1 MKNRIILLL
10 SVIVCLSVLP
20 AVFCQETAA
29 QQNNAEQE
37 YINKVRS
44 YMYSQNADTSA
55 DNHSADTKKRKTN
68 VDVWAYI
75 RIIVVLALMV
85 GAIYAIFLVM
95 KKFLKVKED
104 TGDGVQLLTS
114 RTLGPGK
121 QVQVVFVHG
130 RYLILGVTN
139 DNINLLGEITDP
151 KEIEH
156 IELYAN
162 EQAAESG
169 QTFGQMISSMY
180 NRLFGKKTADDKKF
194 DYEKDEMDF
203 IRRQKEKLGRTD
215 DDAADTDMEVG
226 DENE

>member
-1 MKNRIILLL
+1 MKQSRILIIFIML
-10 SVIVCLSVLP
+10 CLSVVGGY
-20 AVFCQETAA
+20 AQEQTA
-29 QQNNAEQE
+29 QQSNAEQE
-37 YINKVRS
+37 YIGKVRAA
-44 YMYSQNADTSA
+44 MHNQRGDTSA
-55 DNHSADTKKRKTN
+55 DNANNANGKIRRTS
-68 VDVWAYI
+68 VDVGAYI
-75 RIIVVLALMV
+75 RIIVVLALMI
-85 GAIYAIFLVM
+85 GAIYTIFRVM

-169 QTFGQMISSMY
+169 QTFGEIITNMY
-180 NRLFGKKTADDKKF
+180 KRVFGKKTAENKSF
-194 DYEKDEMDF
+194 DYETDEVDF
-203 IRRQKEKLGRTD
+203 LREQQEKLKSND
-215 DDAADTDMEVG
+215 NPAKNEE
-226 DENE
+226 DENV

>member
-1 MKNRIILLL
+1 MKRSKILIIFITLY
-10 SVIVCLSVLP
+10 IA
-20 AVFCQETAA
+20 AVGVYAQEQAA
-29 QQNNAEQE
+29 QQNNTEQE
-37 YINKVRS
+37 YFNKVRS
-44 YMYSQNADTSA
+44 YMHSQGGDTSA
-55 DNHSADTKKRKTN
+55 DNNSANAQKHRAS
-68 VDVWAYI
+68 VDVWAYL
-75 RIIVVLALMV
+75 RIILVLALMI
-85 GAIYAIFLVM
+85 GAIYAIFRVM

-139 DNINLLGEITDP
+139 ENINLLGEITDP

-169 QTFGQMISSMY
+169 QTFSEIIVGMY
-180 NRLFGKKTADDKKF
+180 KRLFGKKTAEEKSF
-194 DYEKDEMDF
+194 DYETDEVDF
-203 IRRQKEKLGRTD
+203 IRQQQEKLKSDETD
-215 DDAADTDMEVG
+215 AQNEE

>member
-1 MKNRIILLL
+1 MKQSRILIIFIML
-10 SVIVCLSVLP
+10 CLSLVGGY
-20 AVFCQETAA
+20 AQEQTA
-29 QQNNAEQE
+29 QQSNDEQE
-37 YINKVRS
+37 YIGKVRAA
-44 YMYSQNADTSA
+44 MHNQRGDTSA
-55 DNHSADTKKRKTN
+55 DNANNPNGKIRRTS
-68 VDVWAYI
+68 VDVGAYI
-75 RIIVVLALMV
+75 RIIVVLALMI
-85 GAIYAIFLVM
+85 GAIYAIFRVM

-169 QTFGQMISSMY
+169 QTFGEIITNMY
-180 NRLFGKKTADDKKF
+180 KRVFGKKTAENKSF
-194 DYEKDEMDF
+194 DYETDEVDF
-203 IRRQKEKLGRTD
+203 LREQQEKLKSND
-215 DDAADTDMEVG
+215 NPAKNEE

>member
-1 MKNRIILLL
+1 MHDQQDNSSDNTNNKNGKLR
-10 SVIVCLSVLP
+10 
-20 AVFCQETAA
+20 
-29 QQNNAEQE
+29 
-37 YINKVRS
+37 RS
-44 YMYSQNADTSA
+44 S
-55 DNHSADTKKRKTN
+55 
-68 VDVWAYI
+68 VDVGAYI
-75 RIIVVLALMV
+75 RIIVVLALMI
-85 GAIYAIFLVM
+85 GAIYLIFYFM

-169 QTFGQMISSMY
+169 QTFSEIIAGMY
-180 NRLFGKKTADDKKF
+180 KRLFGKKTAEDKKF
-194 DYEKDEMDF
+194 DYETDEVDF
-203 IRRQKEKLGRTD
+203 LREQQEKLKSND
-215 DDAADTDMEVG
+215 NPAKKEEG
-226 DENE
+226 DNE

>member
-1 MKNRIILLL
+1 MKQSRILIIFIML
-10 SVIVCLSVLP
+10 CLSVVGGY
-20 AVFCQETAA
+20 AQEQAA
-29 QQNNAEQE
+29 QQNSAEQE
-37 YINKVRS
+37 YFNKVRS
-44 YMYSQNADTSA
+44 VMHDQPDNSSDNANNKNGKPRRS
-55 DNHSADTKKRKTN
+55 S

-75 RIIVVLALMV
+75 RIIVVLALMIGV
-85 GAIYAIFLVM
+85 IYAIFLVM

-162 EQAAESG
+162 EQAAQSG
-169 QTFGQMISSMY
+169 QTFGEIITNMY
-180 NRLFGKKTADDKKF
+180 KRLFGKKIAEDKSF
-194 DYEKDEMDF
+194 DYETDEGDF
-203 IRRQKEKLGRTD
+203 LREQQEKLKSN
-215 DDAADTDMEVG
+215 DTPAQNEE

>member
-1 MKNRIILLL
+1 MKRSRILIIIITLY
-10 SVIVCLSVLP
+10 I
-20 AVFCQETAA
+20 AAFGGYAQEQIA
-29 QQNNAEQE
+29 QQNSAEQE
-37 YINKVRS
+37 YFNKVRS
-44 YMYSQNADTSA
+44 VMHDQPDNSSDNANNKSGKPRR
-55 DNHSADTKKRKTN
+55 SS

-75 RIIVVLALMV
+75 RIIVVLALMIGV
-85 GAIYAIFLVM
+85 IYAIFLVM

-162 EQAAESG
+162 EQAAQSG
-169 QTFGQMISSMY
+169 QTFGEIITNMY
-180 NRLFGKKTADDKKF
+180 KRLFGKKTAEDKSF
-194 DYEKDEMDF
+194 DYETDEGDF
-203 IRRQKEKLGRTD
+203 LRKQQEKLKSND
-215 DDAADTDMEVG
+215 NPAKNEE